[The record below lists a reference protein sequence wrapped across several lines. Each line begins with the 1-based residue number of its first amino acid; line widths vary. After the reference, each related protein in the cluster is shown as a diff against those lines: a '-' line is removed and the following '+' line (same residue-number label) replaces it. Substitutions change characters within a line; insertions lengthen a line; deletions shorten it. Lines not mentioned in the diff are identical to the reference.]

1 MCWTLLTSSP
11 RAHTR
16 KDGKEV
22 DGRVNGASARGRGGS
37 PSPDDYGRRG
47 CHEVLHRRTP
57 HPHVVRRGAPG
68 RHDNA
73 GRPFPSCAGTV
84 DGYRN
89 TRFHPRRGR
98 GGLMQEGTTEQP
110 GHAGQPIPPVDVAL
124 DVALGVAGV
133 ASHTLAAA
141 GVVAGRLRARARPL
155 VEVALRPPMV
165 TDRLQ
170 PATLISEAARR
181 GAVSRGRLVSKAV
194 EAIDAAIPSIV
205 AAVLRTLDLNL
216 IVTENVDLDRIV
228 EEVDLDAAVSRVDI
242 DAIAMRLDVD
252 AVIDRLDLTEIV
264 KRRVDIDELVATVD
278 LDAAAARLDV
288 DAVID
293 RVDLVGLVQEVI
305 AAIDLPEIIREST
318 GSVASETLRGVR
330 MQSITGDDAIARVVE
345 RMRLHRARGG
355 ATPRT
360 V

>member
-1 MCWTLLTSSP
+1 
-11 RAHTR
+11 
-16 KDGKEV
+16 
-22 DGRVNGASARGRGGS
+22 
-37 PSPDDYGRRG
+37 
-47 CHEVLHRRTP
+47 
-57 HPHVVRRGAPG
+57 
-68 RHDNA
+68 
-73 GRPFPSCAGTV
+73 
-84 DGYRN
+84 
-89 TRFHPRRGR
+89 
-98 GGLMQEGTTEQP
+98 MQEGTTEQP

-165 TDRLQ
+165 SDRLQ

-252 AVIDRLDLTEIV
+252 AVIDRLDLTDIV